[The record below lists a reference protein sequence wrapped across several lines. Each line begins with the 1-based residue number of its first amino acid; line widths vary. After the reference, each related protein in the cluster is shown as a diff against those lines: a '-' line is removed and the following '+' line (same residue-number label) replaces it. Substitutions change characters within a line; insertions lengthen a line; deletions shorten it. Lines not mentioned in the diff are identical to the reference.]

1 MVLALKQTYR
11 QMKTNQEPRNKPMH
25 ILSTDIDKRAKN
37 THWGKYSLFSNNV
50 HEAGYS
56 HARE

>member
-1 MVLALKQTYR
+1 
-11 QMKTNQEPRNKPMH
+11 MKTNQEPRNKPMH

-56 HARE
+56 YARE